1 MQTPWGTLTENE
13 MKDKAVL
20 TFNVET
26 KEIKRAT
33 TPYAKAFW
41 KKAEATAKL
50 VQRWPKWKR
59 ELFKEQ

>member
-1 MQTPWGTLTENE
+1 MR
-13 MKDKAVL
+13 DKVLL

-26 KEIKRAT
+26 KEIKRNT

-50 VQRWPKWKR
+50 VRRWPKWKR
-59 ELFKEQ
+59 ELFDQQ